1 MWRAELKGSVVIT
14 GGGDEEEWQD
24 IINELIALEIE
35 LNEGARKHFRVQ
47 CRPIDMRVRFDLTDT
62 ETRVRVFSNPKFKY
76 IEVEP
81 TPKHNPGRRK
91 EDKIA

>member
-1 MWRAELKGSVVIT
+1 MWRAELHGHIVIT

-24 IINELIALEIE
+24 VVNEIIALEIE

-47 CRPIDMRVRFDLTDT
+47 CRPIDMRVQFDLTALKSH
-62 ETRVRVFSNPKFKY
+62 VKIFSNPKFKY

-81 TPKHNPGRRK
+81 IEKRK
-91 EDKIA
+91 DD